1 MIDTIKAPRGKFDP
15 EYSMAPVREVMSAL
29 VPGIAVMENLRF
41 DPGEEA
47 NDPAFVGRLVDGFD
61 YFVNDAFGACHR
73 SHASIVGP
81 PALLPSAAGRLLQRE
96 VEALSRV
103 LVEPARPFVAVIG
116 GAKVADK
123 LGVLTSLSK
132 GVNHLLLGGA
142 MCFTFLAALGHDVGA
157 SRLETSLVGEAKSL
171 LSAHRIVEL
180 PSDVVA
186 LSPDGVLAVEGKPSG
201 EVRAFERDLPQ
212 GWKGLDIGP
221 DTRSAFAAVI
231 GTAATVLW
239 NGPMGVFEDPRFAE
253 GTRSIAEAV
262 AACRGFSVVGGG
274 ETVAALH
281 EYGLEDRID
290 HVSSGGGA
298 TLELIE
304 KGDLPGLAALRA
316 SVLVAAR
323 MSHPR
328 HE

>member
-1 MIDTIKAPRGKFDP
+1 
-15 EYSMAPVREVMSAL
+15 
-29 VPGIAVMENLRF
+29 
-41 DPGEEA
+41 
-47 NDPAFVGRLVDGFD
+47 
-61 YFVNDAFGACHR
+61 
-73 SHASIVGP
+73 
-81 PALLPSAAGRLLQRE
+81 
-96 VEALSRV
+96 
-103 LVEPARPFVAVIG
+103 
-116 GAKVADK
+116 
-123 LGVLTSLSK
+123 
-132 GVNHLLLGGA
+132 

-171 LSAHRIVEL
+171 LSAHRSVEL
-180 PSDVVA
+180 PSDLVA
-186 LSPDGVLAVEGKPSG
+186 LSPDGVLAVDGDPTG
-201 EVRAFERDLPQ
+201 EVRAFERGLPR

-221 DTRSAFAAVI
+221 GTRSAFATVI